1 SIAEIGLLLG
11 YEYQSH
17 FCTAF
22 RRKYGMSPTDF
33 REGCGNSVR

>member
-1 SIAEIGLLLG
+1 VLLG

-22 RRKYGMSPTDF
+22 RRKYGMSPTEF
-33 REGCGNSVR
+33 RDMGRKT